1 MFSPARFA
9 SISLLLVACLGCN
22 ITGSRVAPEETVKPG
37 INDSFLNP
45 DLDVESFVVRFEGE
59 SREIFAK
66 RAEIVEALGIQPGQT
81 VADIGAGTGAFI
93 SLMAEAVGSQGQVLA
108 TDIAPAFV
116 ERLATRAA
124 SGGYTW
130 VTASLGGERDVQLP
144 PGSVDKA
151 FICAVYH
158 HFEYPRT
165 IMSSMLE
172 ALKPGGEV
180 IIVDFERIP
189 GVTKQWTLD
198 HVRAGKQEVTA
209 EMQSF
214 GFSFVEEL
222 KIRGLEETWVRRYRR

>member
-1 MFSPARFA
+1 MLSPAQLA
-9 SISLLLVACLGCN
+9 SISLLLVSCLGCN
-22 ITGSRVAPEETVKPG
+22 APGSSSAPEETVKPG

-45 DLDVESFVVRFEGE
+45 DLDVESFVKRFEGE
-59 SREIFAK
+59 SREVYAK
-66 RAEIVEALGIQPGQT
+66 RAEIIAAIGIQPGQT

-93 SLMAEAVGSQGQVLA
+93 GLLAQAVGPAGQVLA

-124 SGGYTW
+124 AGGYTW
-130 VTASLGGERDVQLP
+130 VRASLGGERDVRLP
-144 PGSVDKA
+144 AGSLDKA

-165 IMSSMLE
+165 IMASMYE

-198 HVRAGKQEVTA
+198 HVRAGKQEVSA
-209 EMQSF
+209 EMRSF
-214 GFSFVEEL
+214 GFTFVEEL
-222 KIRGLEETWVRRYRR
+222 KIRGLKETWARRYRR

>member
-1 MFSPARFA
+1 MSSPAPCA
-9 SISLLLVACLGCN
+9 SLALLIVACLGCN
-22 ITGSRVAPEETVKPG
+22 ATGTSAAPEETVKPG
-37 INDSFLNP
+37 INDSFLSP
-45 DLDVESFVVRFEGE
+45 ELDVESFVERFEGE
-59 SREIFAK
+59 SREVYAK
-66 RAEIVEALGIQPGQT
+66 RSEIVLAMAIQPGQT

-93 SLMAEAVGSQGQVLA
+93 SLLAEAVGPKGQVLA

-124 SGGYTW
+124 AGGYTW
-130 VTASLGGERDVQLP
+130 VKASLGGERDVILP
-144 PGSVDKA
+144 DASLDMA

-165 IMSSMLE
+165 IMASLHK

-189 GVTKQWTLD
+189 GVTKEWTLG
-198 HVRAGKQEVTA
+198 HVRAGKHVVT
-209 EMQSF
+209 EELESY

-222 KIRGLEETWVRRYRR
+222 KIRGMNETWVRRYRR